1 MKFTFFAE
9 YKTFLFR
16 PQVFLALSGA
26 GYAGGPPV
34 HHGASVGPGR
44 APWRVLWAIKVAK
57 VPTGS
62 LSAELEPTR
71 PVETP
76 KRFFFF
82 QFRSAAAVYQYLLQV
97 QHQPS
102 NALPGILLTQTR
114 YNSSRAS
121 SFSPCDRHEPCFCL
135 CVSAIEGYYSKQ

>member
-16 PQVFLALSGA
+16 PRVFLALSGA

-82 QFRSAAAVYQYLLQV
+82 NFALLLLCTSICYKYNTSPQPLYQVY
-97 QHQPS
+97 
-102 NALPGILLTQTR
+102 
-114 YNSSRAS
+114 
-121 SFSPCDRHEPCFCL
+121 F
-135 CVSAIEGYYSKQ
+135 